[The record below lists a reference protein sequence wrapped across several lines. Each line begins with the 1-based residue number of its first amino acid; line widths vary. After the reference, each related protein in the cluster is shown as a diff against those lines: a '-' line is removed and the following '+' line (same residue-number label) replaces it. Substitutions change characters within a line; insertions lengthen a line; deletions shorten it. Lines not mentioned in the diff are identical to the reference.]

1 MRTGEL
7 VGGAAGRQRGV
18 RGVALRRAATTV
30 QWTHV
35 VVGSQVL

>member
-1 MRTGEL
+1 M
-7 VGGAAGRQRGV
+7 GGAAGRQRGV
-18 RGVALRRAATTV
+18 RGVALSGAAAAV